1 MPGRKGDEA
10 LSGGITVSK
19 EHPGNVTA
27 SIRRRLYDLS
37 RKRGEDFQLILTWY
51 AAERLLYRMSR
62 SKHARE
68 FILKGAMLLNIW
80 MDRSHRPTRDLDFA
94 GQGDSSP
101 ERLIT
106 VFHEICQVE
115 VKPDGLQFDP
125 ASIQVT
131 EIREIQE
138 YQGQRIKLIA
148 NLGKARISVQVD
160 IGFGDAVM
168 PEAGQITYPTLLDL
182 PAPIILA
189 YPVETVVAEK
199 LQAMVALGML
209 NSRLKDF
216 YDLRMISRQFRF
228 EGPKLAEAI
237 RGTFDRRRTEIPKSI
252 PRALSAEFAMD
263 IEKGIQWKAFLKRSG
278 LEKIRVE
285 LPQII
290 DELRVFLIAPLN
302 AAARGIDF
310 NFYWIK
316 GGPWSTG
323 EG

>member
-1 MPGRKGDEA
+1 
-10 LSGGITVSK
+10 VSE
-19 EHPGNVTA
+19 EHPANITA

-37 RKRGEDFQLILTWY
+37 RNRGEDFQLILTWY
-51 AAERLLYRMSR
+51 AAERLLYRLSR
-62 SKHARE
+62 SKHSRE

-101 ERLIT
+101 DRLIT
-106 VFHEICQVE
+106 AFHEICQVE

-125 ASIQVT
+125 ESIQVT

-160 IGFGDAVM
+160 IGFGDAVT
-168 PEAGQITYPTLLDL
+168 PEARQITYPTLLDL
-182 PAPIILA
+182 PAPLILA
-189 YPVETVVAEK
+189 YPVEIVVAEK

-209 NSRLKDF
+209 NSRMKDF
-216 YDLRMISRQFRF
+216 YDVRMISRQFRF

-237 RGTFDRRRTEIPKSI
+237 RVTFDRRRTEIPESI
-252 PRALSAEFAMD
+252 PTALSDEFAMD
-263 IEKGIQWKAFLKRSG
+263 SEKGTQWKAFLNRSG
-278 LEKIRVE
+278 LEDIALE

-290 DELRVFLIAPLN
+290 DEIRVFLIPPLN
-302 AAARGIDF
+302 AAARGVDF
-310 NFYWIK
+310 QFEWTA
-316 GGPWSTG
+316 GAPWSQMKVN
-323 EG
+323 

>member
-1 MPGRKGDEA
+1 
-10 LSGGITVSK
+10 VSE
-19 EHPGNVTA
+19 EHPANITA

-51 AAERLLYRMSR
+51 AAERLLYRLSR
-62 SKHARE
+62 SKHSRE

-101 ERLIT
+101 DRLIT
-106 VFHEICQVE
+106 AFHEICQVE

-125 ASIQVT
+125 ESIQVT

-160 IGFGDAVM
+160 IGFGDAVT
-168 PEAGQITYPTLLDL
+168 PEARQITYPTLLDL
-182 PAPIILA
+182 PAPLILA

-209 NSRLKDF
+209 NSRMKDF
-216 YDLRMISRQFRF
+216 YDVRMISRQFRF

-237 RGTFDRRRTEIPKSI
+237 RVTFDRRRTEIPESI
-252 PRALSAEFAMD
+252 PTALSDEFAMD
-263 IEKGIQWKAFLKRSG
+263 SEKGTQWKAFLNRSG
-278 LEKIRVE
+278 LEDIALE

-290 DELRVFLIAPLN
+290 DEIRVFLIPPLN
-302 AAARGIDF
+302 AAARGVDF
-310 NFYWIK
+310 QFEWTA
-316 GGPWSTG
+316 GAPWSQMKVN
-323 EG
+323 

>member
-1 MPGRKGDEA
+1 MSE
-10 LSGGITVSK
+10 
-19 EHPGNVTA
+19 EHPANITA

-37 RKRGEDFQLILTWY
+37 RNRGEDFQLILTWY
-51 AAERLLYRMSR
+51 AAERLLYRLSR
-62 SKHARE
+62 SKHSRE

-101 ERLIT
+101 DRLIT
-106 VFHEICQVE
+106 AFHEICQVE

-125 ASIQVT
+125 ESIQVT

-160 IGFGDAVM
+160 IGFGDAVT
-168 PEAGQITYPTLLDL
+168 PEARQITYPTLLDL
-182 PAPIILA
+182 PAPLILA

-209 NSRLKDF
+209 NSRMKDF
-216 YDLRMISRQFRF
+216 YDVRMISRQFRF

-237 RGTFDRRRTEIPKSI
+237 RVTFDRRRTEIPESI
-252 PRALSAEFAMD
+252 PTALSDEFAMD
-263 IEKGIQWKAFLKRSG
+263 SEKGTQWKAFLNRSG
-278 LEKIRVE
+278 LEDIALE

-290 DELRVFLIAPLN
+290 DEIRVFLIPPLN
-302 AAARGIDF
+302 AAARGVDF
-310 NFYWIK
+310 QFEWTA
-316 GGPWSTG
+316 GAPWSQMKVN
-323 EG
+323 

>member
-1 MPGRKGDEA
+1 
-10 LSGGITVSK
+10 VSE
-19 EHPGNVTA
+19 EHPANITA

-37 RKRGEDFQLILTWY
+37 RNRGEDFQLILTWY
-51 AAERLLYRMSR
+51 AAERLLYRLSR
-62 SKHARE
+62 SKHSRE

-101 ERLIT
+101 DRLIT
-106 VFHEICQVE
+106 AFHEICQVE

-125 ASIQVT
+125 ESIQVT

-160 IGFGDAVM
+160 IGFGDAVT
-168 PEAGQITYPTLLDL
+168 PEARQITYPTLLDL
-182 PAPIILA
+182 PAPLILA

-209 NSRLKDF
+209 NSRMKDF
-216 YDLRMISRQFRF
+216 YDVRMISRQFRF

-237 RGTFDRRRTEIPKSI
+237 RVTFDRRRTEIPESI
-252 PRALSAEFAMD
+252 PTALSDEFAMD
-263 IEKGIQWKAFLKRSG
+263 SEKGTQWKAFLNRSG
-278 LEKIRVE
+278 LEDIALE

-290 DELRVFLIAPLN
+290 DEIRVFLIPPLN
-302 AAARGIDF
+302 AAARGVDF
-310 NFYWIK
+310 QFEWTA
-316 GGPWSTG
+316 GAPWSQMKVN
-323 EG
+323 